1 MFKFF
6 AMTVSTSELSWS
18 DFEKTEMRVG
28 TILEANDFPEARK
41 PAYQLTINFG
51 TEIGIRKS
59 SAQITKR
66 YEKQDLIGRQIIAVV
81 NFPRKQIGKFM
92 SECLVLGAVGEDG
105 DVILLQPDF
114 KVENGL
120 RIG

>member
-1 MFKFF
+1 MKPEKD
-6 AMTVSTSELSWS
+6 TLTWDE
-18 DFEKTEMRVG
+18 FEKTEMRVG

-41 PAYQLTINFG
+41 PAYQLTIDFG
-51 TEIGIRKS
+51 TEIGVRRS

-66 YEKQDLIGRQIIAVV
+66 YTKEDLIGRQIIAVV
-81 NFPRKQIGKFM
+81 NFPKKQIGKFM
-92 SECLVLGAVGEDG
+92 SECLVLGAVGEEG
-105 DVILLQPDF
+105 DVVLLAPDF

>member
-1 MFKFF
+1 ML
-6 AMTVSTSELSWS
+6 TWEE
-18 DFEKTEMRVG
+18 FEKTEMRVG
-28 TILEANDFPEARK
+28 TITEVNDFPEARK
-41 PAYQLTINFG
+41 PAYQLTIDFG

-66 YEKQDLIGRQIIAVV
+66 YAKAELVNRQVVAVV
-81 NFPRKQIGKFM
+81 NFPKKQIGKFM
-92 SECLVLGAVGEDG
+92 SECLVLGSVGADN
-105 DVILLQPDF
+105 DIVLLAPDF